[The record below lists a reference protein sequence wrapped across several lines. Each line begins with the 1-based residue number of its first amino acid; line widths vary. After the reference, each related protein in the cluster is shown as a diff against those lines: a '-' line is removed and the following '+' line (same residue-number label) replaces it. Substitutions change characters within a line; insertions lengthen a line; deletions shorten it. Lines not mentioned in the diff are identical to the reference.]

1 MSKVNAAFSP
11 LFWTQRQIVKLC
23 IKLRIEPGVADG
35 WLSNVC
41 LWLWIRNNQ
50 NFVFFKVCVKTFSG
64 YLLLESRYASAK
76 FLTEH
81 EAGNTTEMRES
92 GEAEIQT
99 QTMFSRLGPR
109 WSVLKLWPGMMHFLA
124 TITRKGTYLLL
135 HRIEWFILSSI
146 SYAIPGYSIT
156 AIHALKANYRLFRFL
171 DLNTGGENAEMIW
184 RYEARQSLLTCDK

>member
-1 MSKVNAAFSP
+1 MSKVNAAFSS

-99 QTMFSRLGPR
+99 HKQCSQDWNQGEVSSNFDQEWCISSPPSQERENI
-109 WSVLKLWPGMMHFLA
+109 W
-124 TITRKGTYLLL
+124 YLLL
-135 HRIEWFILSSI
+135 HWMIHLILNILCNSRIFNNS
-146 SYAIPGYSIT
+146 
-156 AIHALKANYRLFRFL
+156 
-171 DLNTGGENAEMIW
+171 D
-184 RYEARQSLLTCDK
+184 TCSESKLQII

>member
-1 MSKVNAAFSP
+1 MSKVNAAFSS

-92 GEAEIQT
+92 GDPNT
-99 QTMFSRLGPR
+99 NN
-109 WSVLKLWPGMMHFLA
+109 VLKIGTKVKCPPTL
-124 TITRKGTYLLL
+124 TRNDAFPRYHHKKGNISTSTSHWIIYLILNIL
-135 HRIEWFILSSI
+135 CNSRIFNNS
-146 SYAIPGYSIT
+146 
-156 AIHALKANYRLFRFL
+156 
-171 DLNTGGENAEMIW
+171 D
-184 RYEARQSLLTCDK
+184 TCSESKLQII